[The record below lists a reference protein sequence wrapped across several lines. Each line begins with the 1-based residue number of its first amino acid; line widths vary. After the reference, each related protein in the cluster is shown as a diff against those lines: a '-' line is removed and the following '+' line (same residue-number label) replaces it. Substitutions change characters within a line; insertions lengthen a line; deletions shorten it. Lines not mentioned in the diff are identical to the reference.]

1 MEHALAALPAAGPT
15 HGFHAHNSRSPG
27 LRGPDGGEQRQVA
40 AHLVLVNI
48 DLDKHAVGEFV
59 CHFDERWPDALA
71 RATPCRC
78 EVHAHELWGGSQSRE
93 AGPSTANHALSG
105 GSAGPARRLCRHSRT
120 PRRCWRAA
128 AQRARRR
135 PLVMQG
141 RSRSGRARALLVA
154 QGDRGGGR
162 TLPSA
167 FARVSSNSALVGT
180 CFTMLC
186 TDACTDSTELVALTY
201 FRARRFGR
209 RAEFHVVCA
218 ILPPQKQ
225 FFSIVHRPQ
234 QAFL

>member
-1 MEHALAALPAAGPT
+1 MSPARGIIAGRRQYMEHALAALPAAGPT

-48 DLDKHAVGEFV
+48 DLDEHAVGEFV

-71 RATPCRC
+71 RATPCRR
-78 EVHAHELWGGSQSRE
+78 EVHAHELRGGSQSRE

-154 QGDRGGGR
+154 QGDRGGGAPCPLPLRESRR
-162 TLPSA
+162 TLPWSVP
-167 FARVSSNSALVGT
+167 VSPCSAL
-180 CFTMLC
+180 ML
-186 TDACTDSTELVALTY
+186 APSPEWLPLQVLEP
-201 FRARRFGR
+201 
-209 RAEFHVVCA
+209 AEQQFHVVCA
-218 ILPPQKQ
+218 SLPPQKQ
-225 FFSIVHRPQ
+225 FF
-234 QAFL
+234 

>member
-1 MEHALAALPAAGPT
+1 MSPARGIIAGRRQYMEHALAALPAAGPT

-48 DLDKHAVGEFV
+48 DLDEHAVGEFV

-71 RATPCRC
+71 RATPCRR
-78 EVHAHELWGGSQSRE
+78 EVHAHELRGGSQSRE

-120 PRRCWRAA
+120 PRRRWRAA

-141 RSRSGRARALLVA
+141 RSRSGRVRALLVA
-154 QGDRGGGR
+154 QGDRGRGAPCPLPLRESRR
-162 TLPSA
+162 TLPWSA
-167 FARVSSNSALVGT
+167 PVSPCSAL
-180 CFTMLC
+180 MLAP
-186 TDACTDSTELVALTY
+186 TPEWLPY
-201 FRARRFGR
+201 FRALCSTWFVQPST
-209 RAEFHVVCA
+209 AKT
-218 ILPPQKQ
+218 I
-225 FFSIVHRPQ
+225 
-234 QAFL
+234 FLNSAGSS